1 MSRAPTSRELFDE
14 LSAFHRK
21 LRAGFDALVRE
32 RGMTL
37 ARARVFFA
45 LSKRDGINQRELAD
59 ELELETPTL
68 VRILD
73 AMEGQSFIERRS
85 TQADRRA
92 KQIHITEAGKSRRR
106 RDRRTCHARARA
118 SIVKDIS
125 DKDAAV
131 DPQGHPRHGGQ
142 SADGGQGMR
151 SSA

>member
-1 MSRAPTSRELFDE
+1 MPRTPINRELFDE
-14 LSAFHRK
+14 FSAFNRK

-73 AMEGQSFIERRS
+73 AMEAQKFIERRS
-85 TQADRRA
+85 TMTDRRA
-92 KQIHITEAGKSRRR
+92 KLIHTTESGKVIAAEIDALATRV
-106 RDRRTCHARARA
+106 RAE
-118 SIVKDIS
+118 IMQGVS
-125 DKDAAV
+125 DEDAAV
-131 DPQGHPRHGGQ
+131 TLKVIRMMAASLQTVGKG
-142 SADGGQGMR
+142 
-151 SSA
+151 

>member
-1 MSRAPTSRELFDE
+1 MSSKLISRELFDE
-14 LSAFHRK
+14 LSSFNRK

-73 AMEGQSFIERRS
+73 AMEAQKFIERRA
-85 TQADRRA
+85 TQTDRRA
-92 KQIHITEAGKSRRR
+92 KLIHTTDAGKIIAAEVDALASDVRS
-106 RDRRTCHARARA
+106 DILEGIADEDIAMTLKTIRAM
-118 SIVKDIS
+118 
-125 DKDAAV
+125 AANL
-131 DPQGHPRHGGQ
+131 QTIGKQ
-142 SADGGQGMR
+142 
-151 SSA
+151 

>member
-1 MSRAPTSRELFDE
+1 MSKPTSSRELFDE
-14 LSAFHRK
+14 LSAFNRK

-73 AMEGQSFIERRS
+73 AMEAQNFIERRS
-85 TQADRRA
+85 IQSDRRA
-92 KQIHITEAGKSRRR
+92 KRIHITDPGRVVAGEIEELAA
-106 RDRRTCHARARA
+106 DVRAG
-118 SIVKDIS
+118 ILQGIS
-125 DKDAAV
+125 DEDRAV
-131 DPQGHPRHGGQ
+131 ALKVIRAMAGNLQAVVSKG
-142 SADGGQGMR
+142 
-151 SSA
+151 

>member
-21 LRAGFDALVRE
+21 LRASFDALVRE

-92 KQIHITEAGKSRRR
+92 KQIHITEPGRVVAAEI
-106 RDRRTCHARARA
+106 DALATDVRA

-125 DKDAAV
+125 DKELAVALKVIRAMAANLQTV
-131 DPQGHPRHGGQ
+131 VKG
-142 SADGGQGMR
+142 
-151 SSA
+151 

>member
-1 MSRAPTSRELFDE
+1 MSKAPSSRELFDE

-73 AMEGQSFIERRS
+73 AMEAQNFIERRS
-85 TQADRRA
+85 TQLDRRA
-92 KQIHITEAGKSRRR
+92 KRIHMTDSGRVVAGEI
-106 RDRRTCHARARA
+106 DELAANVRAA
-118 SIVKDIS
+118 ILQGIS
-125 DKDAAV
+125 DEDRAVALKVIRAMAANLQTV
-131 DPQGHPRHGGQ
+131 VKG
-142 SADGGQGMR
+142 
-151 SSA
+151 